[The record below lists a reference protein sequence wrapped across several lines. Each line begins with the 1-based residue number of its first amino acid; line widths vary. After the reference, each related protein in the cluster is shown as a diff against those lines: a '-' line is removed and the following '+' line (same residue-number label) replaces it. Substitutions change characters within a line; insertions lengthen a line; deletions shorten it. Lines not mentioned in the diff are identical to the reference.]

1 MKNQNNKLLIRQ
13 LDKKLSAFRPMETTM
28 PETGWL
34 RLIRKTLNMSLQ
46 QLSTRMSITPQ
57 SVRSIETREKE
68 GTITLNALKEAAS
81 ALNMRLVYG
90 FVPNDRSLEK
100 IVEEKARERAQEIVM
115 RTSTTM
121 KLEDQE
127 NSQERI
133 KQAIEDLADELQ
145 REIPKSLWD

>member
-1 MKNQNNKLLIRQ
+1 
-13 LDKKLSAFRPMETTM
+13 
-28 PETGWL
+28 
-34 RLIRKTLNMSLQ
+34 
-46 QLSTRMSITPQ
+46 MSITPQ

>member
-1 MKNQNNKLLIRQ
+1 
-13 LDKKLSAFRPMETTM
+13 
-28 PETGWL
+28 
-34 RLIRKTLNMSLQ
+34 MSL
-46 QLSTRMSITPQ
+46 TPQ
-57 SVRSIETREKE
+57 SIRAIESREKE
-68 GTITLNALKEAAS
+68 GTITLNALKQAAS
-81 ALNMRLVYG
+81 ALAMKLVYG
-90 FVPNDRSLEK
+90 FVPNDGSLEK
-100 IVEEKARERAQEIVM
+100 IIEEKARNRAREIVM

>member
-1 MKNQNNKLLIRQ
+1 LDMK
-13 LDKKLSAFRPMETTM
+13 
-28 PETGWL
+28 
-34 RLIRKTLNMSLQ
+34 
-46 QLSTRMSITPQ
+46 
-57 SVRSIETREKE
+57 
-68 GTITLNALKEAAS
+68 
-81 ALNMRLVYG
+81 LVYG
-90 FVPNDRSLEK
+90 FVPTNGSLEK
-100 IVEEKARERAQEIVM
+100 IIQEKARERAREIVM